1 MRLTNT
7 TSNEDSHLREAEDAI
22 TAIQEVFAIVKRL
35 DSVIDG
41 YKKKLEL
48 ANWRIRNSVCEEVE

>member
-1 MRLTNT
+1 LTNT

-22 TAIQEVFAIVKRL
+22 TAMQEVFAIVERL
-35 DSVIDG
+35 DSVIDV

-48 ANWRIRNSVCEEVE
+48 ANWRIRNAVHEEVE